1 MSLIKNITEL
11 IGIKITNIII
21 SLIVESMFVNCG
33 GGRNVNQKKDKKT
46 RAMALVV
53 KKVCSHLDL

>member
-33 GGRNVNQKKDKKT
+33 GEEMLTRKDKKT